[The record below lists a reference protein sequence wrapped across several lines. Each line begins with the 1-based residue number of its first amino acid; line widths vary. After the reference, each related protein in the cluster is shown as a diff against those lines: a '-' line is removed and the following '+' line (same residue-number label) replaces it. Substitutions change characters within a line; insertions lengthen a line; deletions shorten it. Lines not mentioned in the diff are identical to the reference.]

1 MQMLSSVQRSSHR
14 LFSNWAA
21 TVEKQAVRRKPQRGF
36 VPKPKKEDA
45 LTCHANEWKYKH
57 NNIRGQRKKKT
68 DEKDSYKICHT
79 CSTFLQ
85 ILK

>member
-1 MQMLSSVQRSSHR
+1 MSCKWGGNTNTITS
-14 LFSNWAA
+14 
-21 TVEKQAVRRKPQRGF
+21 EG
-36 VPKPKKEDA
+36 KE
-45 LTCHANEWKYKH
+45 
-57 NNIRGQRKKKT
+57 KKKT